1 MYQRFLAACLL
12 AAACGQLSAAVDV
25 NAADEAALRS
35 FFEGKSV
42 IVKLDMPGTS
52 AGVDVYPD
60 AARPMDTAAYALR
73 LKANGIAI
81 HNGQSVTVTK
91 LHVKDKLIEFQ
102 LDGGGF
108 GTMGDDTSTVVVAP
122 YVGKSSRERDVE
134 QRLKS
139 EKDPERRK
147 RLQRELNDLRDERER
162 ENQRNRTAATA
173 AEEQKKQR
181 VAFQRLQGGSRFNVR
196 YNEGVPP
203 GLGPD
208 GVMRALAEYVE
219 FPFANPAG
227 GSAVRT
233 GPRPPAAG
241 AIRKGMSMTEVEDV
255 LGRPD
260 KTTSR
265 LEGTLNVVT
274 AIYSHED
281 EHVTADFVEGVLV
294 RYSIASR

>member
-1 MYQRFLAACLL
+1 MRSCLFAACICV
-12 AAACGQLSAAVDV
+12 AAAPALAQ
-25 NAADEAALRS
+25 DEAALRS

-60 AARPMDTAAYALR
+60 AARPMDTSAYALR

-91 LHVKDKLIEFQ
+91 VHVKDKLIEFQ

-108 GTMGDDTSTVVVAP
+108 GTMGDDSSTVVVAP

-162 ENQRNRTAATA
+162 ENQRNRTAAAA
-173 AEEQKKQR
+173 AEEQKKER

-219 FPFANPAG
+219 FPFANAAG
-227 GSAVRT
+227 GSAFRM
-233 GPRPPAAG
+233 GPRPRAAAS
-241 AIRKGMSMTEVEDV
+241 AIRKGMSMTEVEEV
-255 LGRPD
+255 LGRPE

-265 LEGTLNVVT
+265 LEGTLKVVT

-281 EHVTADFVEGVLV
+281 QHVTADFVEGVLV